1 MNIQDIKEL
10 ARVMQETGLTS
21 LHVTEG
27 ALDIHMERKGSAVV
41 EPVQP
46 VSVPAA
52 AVEQPAAPA
61 APQQAAV
68 ENQPQIQN
76 EAPVGSTIDF
86 NHITEVKSPMVGVF
100 YAAPSPD
107 AQPFVQVGSKVKK
120 GDVLC
125 IIEAM
130 KLMNEIE
137 CETSG
142 TVKEIL
148 VEDAEPVEFDQP
160 LFVLDEG

>member
-100 YAAPSPD
+100 YQAPSPEAD
-107 AQPFVQVGSKVKK
+107 PYVRVGSKVKK

-125 IIEAM
+125 VIEAM
-130 KLMNEIE
+130 KLLNEI
-137 CETSG
+137 TADTDG
-142 TVKEIL
+142 EIVDVCVENGQL
-148 VEDAEPVEFDQP
+148 VEYGQV
-160 LFVLDEG
+160 LFKIF

>member
-46 VSVPAA
+46 VVMPA
-52 AVEQPAAPA
+52 AVEQPTAPA

-130 KLMNEIE
+130 KLMNEITAE
-137 CETSG
+137 QDGEIVDICVKSG
-142 TVKEIL
+142 EV
-148 VEDAEPVEFDQP
+148 VEYSQT
-160 LFVLDEG
+160 LFKIF

>member
-27 ALDIHMERKGSAVV
+27 ALDIHMERKGSAAA

-46 VSVPAA
+46 VVMPA
-52 AVEQPAAPA
+52 AVEQPTAPA

-130 KLMNEIE
+130 KLMNEITAE
-137 CETSG
+137 QDGEIVDICVKSG
-142 TVKEIL
+142 EV
-148 VEDAEPVEFDQP
+148 VEYSQT
-160 LFVLDEG
+160 LFKIF

>member
-46 VSVPAA
+46 VTVPAA

-130 KLMNEIE
+130 KLMNDVVAEEDGEI
-137 CETSG
+137 
-142 TVKEIL
+142 VEICAENGAL
-148 VEDAEPVEFDQP
+148 VEFGQT
-160 LFVLDEG
+160 LFKIF

>member
-130 KLMNEIE
+130 KMENEIMAP
-137 CETSG
+137 CDG
-142 TVKEIL
+142 TVSAVSVSEGAS
-148 VEDAEPVEFDQP
+148 VNAGDP
-160 LFVLDEG
+160 LFVIS

>member
-27 ALDIHMERKGSAVV
+27 ALDIHMERKGSAAA

-46 VSVPAA
+46 AVMPA
-52 AVEQPAAPA
+52 AVEQPTAPA

-130 KLMNEIE
+130 KLMNEITAE
-137 CETSG
+137 QDGEIVDICVKSG
-142 TVKEIL
+142 EV
-148 VEDAEPVEFDQP
+148 VEYSQT
-160 LFVLDEG
+160 LFKIF

>member
-52 AVEQPAAPA
+52 AGEQPAAPA
-61 APQQAAV
+61 ALQQAAV

-76 EAPVGSTIDF
+76 KAPVGSTIDF

-130 KLMNEIE
+130 KVLNEVTAE
-137 CETSG
+137 ADGE
-142 TVKEIL
+142 VLEICVADGDL
-148 VEDAEPVEFDQP
+148 VEFGSC
-160 LFVLDEG
+160 LMRIG